1 MLEATITGNL
11 GDKNGELLLC
21 RVPAYKPEMIY
32 NVCRGYEKAYT
43 ALTETGLDI
52 YALTHDPIL
61 KMWGGEGLR
70 ITVRNQK
77 TAERFN
83 YVEVQGGYGLDPI
96 KESA

>member
-21 RVPAYKPEMIY
+21 RVPVDKPEMIY

-61 KMWGGEGLR
+61 KMWGGEYVVIYVTNLETG
-70 ITVRNQK
+70 
-77 TAERFN
+77 ERFN
-83 YVEVQGGYGLDPI
+83 YVEVQGGYGLDLI
-96 KESA
+96 KERA